1 MQTHTKISEHIY
13 KNSFSIYI
21 HTKVHTQRQTHTDTK
36 EALNKKKKQYKIVN
50 KNALGL
56 PCIRQKRATLRLS
69 VILLRERNRDVN
81 SERQD
86 IIHPF

>member
-56 PCIRQKRATLRLS
+56 PCIRQKKSDTEIKRHTAE
-69 VILLRERNRDVN
+69 REKQRC
-81 SERQD
+81 E
-86 IIHPF
+86 